1 MIAPFLEVS
10 SPVSTS
16 QTSSTSPVSSFNE
29 WDPLEEIVVGI
40 MDFATIPSLHPTVAA
55 TMPDEFYSLFSQYGG
70 KSFETVCQELC
81 ELAAQE
87 LEGLVNILE
96 NHGVIVRR
104 PTPWNHERTYATPEW
119 SSKGGSYA
127 TMPRDS
133 LIVFGDEILEV
144 PMSWR
149 SRYYETASMR
159 PLLKEY
165 SRQGARWT
173 SAPKP
178 LLSDELY
185 DPDYKANG
193 RPWVLT
199 EHEPVFDAADIIR
212 CGEDI
217 FIQAS
222 HVTNNFGIQW
232 LQKHLEGRFRV
243 HEIAFDDPTAM
254 HIDVNFLPLCPGKA
268 LANPERVKEVPAA
281 FKDWQIIYAPPSTIP
296 DSLTLYMSSK
306 WVSMNILMLDEN
318 TVIAEYHETPLIEL
332 LRREGFEVIPCK
344 FRNFCAFGGSFHCA
358 TLDVRRRG
366 TKQTVVSL

>member
-1 MIAPFLEVS
+1 MIASLVRES
-10 SPVSTS
+10 SPVMSKK
-16 QTSSTSPVSSFNE
+16 TSPVCSYNE

-40 MDFATIPSLHPTVAA
+40 MDYATIPSLHSTVSV
-55 TMPDEFYSLFSQYGG
+55 TMPEGFHPLFAQQGG
-70 KSFETVCQELC
+70 QSFATVDKELC
-81 ELAAQE
+81 ELAAKE
-87 LEGLVNILE
+87 LEGLVALLE
-96 NHGVIVRR
+96 KQGVTVRR
-104 PTPWNHERTYATPEW
+104 PTPWDHQRSYATPEW
-119 SSKGGSYA
+119 TSKGGSYA

-133 LIVFGDEILEV
+133 LIVFGEEILEV

-178 LLSDELY
+178 LLSDDLY
-185 DPDYKANG
+185 DENHEANG
-193 RPWVLT
+193 KPWVLT
-199 EHEPVFDAADIIR
+199 EHEPVFDAADMIR
-212 CGEDI
+212 CGEDV

-222 HVTNNFGIQW
+222 HVTNSFGIQW
-232 LQKHLEGRFRV
+232 LRKHLEGRFRV

-268 LANPERVKEVPAA
+268 LANPDRVKEVPSA
-281 FKDWQIIYAPPSTIP
+281 FQDWQIIYAPPSTIP

-318 TVIAEYHETPLIEL
+318 TVVAEYHEKPLIEL
-332 LRREGFEVIPCK
+332 LRREGFDVIPCK